1 MNFRGISRVFSTENG
16 AQMLVEADDSE
27 KIVYVDVD
35 PTQVKRVR
43 NGQPYTQLRRP
54 EFYA

>member
-16 AQMLVEADDSE
+16 AQMLVEAYDSE

-43 NGQPYTQLRRP
+43 NGQLYTQLRRP